1 MAAPRPGQQAA
12 YAAPMQMHAQI
23 PIQAPSAPAGTFA
36 PGTKIQVGNHR
47 VVIQKY
53 LSEGGFAHVY
63 LVKMPRPVDGT
74 DQAVL
79 KRVAVPDRETLR
91 GMRTE
96 VETMKRLKGHR
107 TIVTYIDSHASEL
120 AKGGGYE
127 VFLLMEYCNGGGLID
142 FMNTRLQHR
151 LTEPEILNIFSDIAE
166 GVACMHYLKPPLLH
180 RDLKVENVLITIT
193 GSKRKFKLC
202 DFGSAAPPRA
212 APQTVVECRLID
224 EDIQRHTT
232 MQYRSPEMIDVYRK
246 QPIDEKSDI
255 WALGVLLYK
264 LCYYTT
270 PFEDQG
276 QLAILN
282 ASFRFPSYPVFSDRL
297 KQLIASMLRE
307 DLRSR
312 PNIYQVLRE
321 SCLMQGLEV
330 PIHDIYSGKSQP
342 EARKNEKLPASG
354 KEGRGTPGI
363 GAVYSP
369 PQQPQKQTL
378 PEITPMRR
386 GRPPASSQS
395 APSQST
401 PKQAPKPR
409 PSPSPGRVTNGD
421 PFAALDSKTGLGEDE
436 LSSRFPTLDQ
446 FSLLVDQGAK
456 FDFESPISPADPQRQ
471 LSQRVTD
478 HLADDAFIKPQT
490 TVGAAPPTQRQ
501 STDIGRMKSVGAVS
515 ETRRSSPPPGS
526 VNKPGSAPPRQPTE
540 MSRASAIISSNPELQ
555 AISSPPPQTIQDTAG
570 RPIMVSTG
578 TMTATPPPERQSR
591 DYPPIHRFPSTDQH
605 RPTSLPRQQES
616 TGTGPKRPD
625 LTYALRPTP
634 TPRVDSVQPPPGHAR
649 HPSSSRPSL
658 EGGRPSADH
667 LEVSKSSI
675 GVRQRPASTYLE
687 SDMDYLRE
695 REAAP
700 RPLRSPSYSPNLLG
714 SASPRLE
721 PLDDAAIESNV
732 DFLRSMEDPEGK
744 KKDKG
749 VKQHNKR
756 ASLTSLSGTKN
767 ILAGRFGDAFKR
779 FEGNPSGSGART
791 PSPLKDMERHD
802 LTPIAGSEATD
813 DRSDNGAL
821 LEEPQMTPEMR
832 RELEL
837 QALAEEERRV
847 EAAAAEY
854 KLRMAQREAGGPSSA
869 PLPKSIG
876 GVSRAVSIQNRVQ
889 NLLDES
895 QKSSQQVQRTASG
908 YGKFSDA
915 ATAKT
920 RVEKQLPEVP
930 RKLVTG
936 GGGRAPAP
944 PLKPVPT
951 PAESATARGRAPAV
965 DPSSPS
971 KPPTL
976 PPKPTHLNSL
986 PTGGGGG
993 GGGNSSSRARSPPKQ
1008 KPQPQRPAGAQDQDQ
1023 ELLAG
1028 VGLPGRPL
1036 LDMTFKEKE
1045 DYLQDFAKRFPSL
1058 SSIEMVERDL
1068 DAEAAA
1074 AAGAAAG
1081 EGKGEAVGKRR

>member
-1 MAAPRPGQQAA
+1 MASYGNTVPMAAPRPGQQAA
-12 YAAPMQMHAQI
+12 YGAPMQMHGQI
-23 PIQAPSAPAGTFA
+23 PVQGHSAPAGTFA

-79 KRVAVPDRETLR
+79 KRVAVPDKETLR

-107 TIVTYIDSHASEL
+107 TIVTYIDSHASERN
-120 AKGGGYE
+120 GGGYE

-151 LTEPEILNIFSDIAE
+151 LTEPEILNIFSDVAE

-180 RDLKVENVLITIT
+180 RDLKVENVLITVN
-193 GSKRKFKLC
+193 GSRKKFKLC

-212 APQTVVECRLID
+212 APQTVVECRLVD
-224 EDIQRHTT
+224 EDVQRHTT
-232 MQYRSPEMIDVYRK
+232 LQYRSPEMIDVYRK

-270 PFEDQG
+270 PFEEQG

-282 ASFRFPSYPVFSDRL
+282 ASFRFPNYPTFSDRL

-321 SCLMQGLEV
+321 SCRMQGREV
-330 PIHDIYSGKSQP
+330 PIHDIYSGQAHSESRRSEKQP
-342 EARKNEKLPASG
+342 ATG
-354 KEGRGTPGI
+354 KESRGSTGI

-369 PQQPQKQTL
+369 PQQPQAQAL

-386 GRPPASSQS
+386 GRPPATSQS
-395 APSQST
+395 A
-401 PKQAPKPR
+401 PKQAPKP
-409 PSPSPGRVTNGD
+409 SPSPARVTNGD
-421 PFAALDSKTGLGEDE
+421 PFAALDAKTGTGFEDE

-446 FSLLVDQGAK
+446 FSLLHDQGTK
-456 FDFESPISPADPQRQ
+456 FDFDNPTSPADPQMQFSQ
-471 LSQRVTD
+471 LVTD
-478 HLADDAFIKPQT
+478 QLADEAFIKPQATVRT
-490 TVGAAPPTQRQ
+490 TPTNQRQ
-501 STDIGRMKSVGAVS
+501 SADLSRVKSVAAVS
-515 ETRRSSPPPGS
+515 DLTKTSPPPGT
-526 VNKPGSAPPRQPTE
+526 VNKPGSAPPKQPSE

-555 AISSPPPQTIQDTAG
+555 AISSPPPPSSLETPN
-570 RPIMVSTG
+570 RPAMVSTG
-578 TMTATPPPERQSR
+578 TMTSTPPAERQPR
-591 DYPPIHRFPSTDQH
+591 DYPPIHRFPPADQH
-605 RPTSLPRQQES
+605 RTSSLPRQQEPI
-616 TGTGPKRPD
+616 GTGQKRPD

-634 TPRVDSVQPPPGHAR
+634 TPRMDSIQPAPGHAR
-649 HPSSSRPSL
+649 HSSSSRPSL
-658 EGGRPSADH
+658 ESGRPSAEQ
-667 LEVSKSSI
+667 LEPLAKSTSI
-675 GVRQRPASTYLE
+675 GGRPRPVSTYLE

-700 RPLRSPSYSPNLLG
+700 RPLRSPGYSPNLL
-714 SASPRLE
+714 ATTTSPRLE
-721 PLDDAAIESNV
+721 PQDDTAIESNV
-732 DFLRSMEDPEGK
+732 DFLRSMEDSDTK

-749 VKQHNKR
+749 VKQHTKR

-779 FEGNPSGSGART
+779 FEGNPSAPGART

-813 DRSDNGAL
+813 GRSDDGHL
-821 LEEPQMTPEMR
+821 LGEPEMTPEMR
-832 RELEL
+832 RELEA

-854 KLRMAQREAGGPSSA
+854 KQRMAAREAGGPPG

-895 QKSSQQVQRTASG
+895 QKSSQQVHHTATG
-908 YGKFSDA
+908 YGKFADA
-915 ATAKT
+915 AAAKNRT
-920 RVEKQLPEVP
+920 EKQLPEVP
-930 RKLVTG
+930 RKNVTG
-936 GGGRAPAP
+936 TRPGAGPP
-944 PLKPVPT
+944 PLKPMASSIDV
-951 PAESATARGRAPAV
+951 AVAAARGRPPA
-965 DPSSPS
+965 DPNSPI
-971 KPPTL
+971 KPAL
-976 PPKPTHLNSL
+976 PPKPTHLNKL
-986 PTGGGGG
+986 PTGS
-993 GGGNSSSRARSPPKQ
+993 NRARSPPKTVQ
-1008 KPQPQRPAGAQDQDQ
+1008 AQRTPGPARRTST
-1023 ELLAG
+1023 EYLAG
-1028 VGLPGRPL
+1028 VGLPGRPII
-1036 LDMTFKEKE
+1036 DMSLQEKE
-1045 DYLQDFAKRFPSL
+1045 DYVQSFAKRFPSL

-1068 DAEAAA
+1068 DAEADS
-1074 AAGAAAG
+1074 
-1081 EGKGEAVGKRR
+1081 KGGKR

>member
-1 MAAPRPGQQAA
+1 MASFGNTMPMAAHRPGQQAA
-12 YAAPMQMHAQI
+12 YAAPMQMHGQV
-23 PIQAPSAPAGTFA
+23 PMPMQGPSAPPGTFS

-63 LVKMPRPVDGT
+63 LVKLPRPVDGT

-120 AKGGGYE
+120 KGGGYE

-151 LTEPEILNIFSDIAE
+151 LTEPEILNIFSDVAE

-180 RDLKVENVLITIT
+180 RDLKVENVLITVT
-193 GSKRKFKLC
+193 GSKRRFKLC
-202 DFGSAAPPRA
+202 DFGSAAPPRP

-224 EDIQRHTT
+224 EDVQRHTT
-232 MQYRSPEMIDVYRK
+232 LQYRSPEMIDVYRK

-270 PFEDQG
+270 PFEEQG

-321 SCLMQGLEV
+321 SCLMQGREV
-330 PIHDIYSGKSQP
+330 PIHDIYSGQPQPESRKGESQP
-342 EARKNEKLPASG
+342 TTA

-369 PQQPQKQTL
+369 PQQPQSQAI

-386 GRPPASSQS
+386 GRPAASSQS
-395 APSQST
+395 SHSA
-401 PKQAPKPR
+401 PKQVPK
-409 PSPSPGRVTNGD
+409 PSPSPGRITNGD
-421 PFAALDSKTGLGEDE
+421 PFAALDSKTGSNFNGDE

-446 FSLLVDQGAK
+446 FSLLLDQGAK
-456 FDFESPISPADPQRQ
+456 FDFDSPASPTDPQRQ
-471 LSQRVTD
+471 LSQLVTD
-478 HLADDAFIKPQT
+478 QLADDAFARPQSTIGSKP
-490 TVGAAPPTQRQ
+490 PNQRQ
-501 STDIGRMKSVGAVS
+501 STDLSRVKSVAAVS
-515 ETRRSSPPPGS
+515 EFRRSSPPPGS
-526 VNKPGSAPPRQPTE
+526 VNKPSSAPPKQPSE

-555 AISSPPPQTIQDTAG
+555 AISSPPPQQETLS
-570 RPIMVSTG
+570 RPAMVSTG
-578 TMTATPPPERQSR
+578 TMTGTSPPERPPREYS
-591 DYPPIHRFPSTDQH
+591 PIHRFPPAEQH
-605 RPTSLPRQQES
+605 RPSSLPRQQEPL
-616 TGTGPKRPD
+616 GADQKRAD
-625 LTYALRPTP
+625 VTYALRPTP
-634 TPRVDSVQPPPGHAR
+634 TPRIDHIQAPPGHAR

-658 EGGRPSADH
+658 EGGRPSADQ
-667 LEVSKSSI
+667 LEPLSKPSVS
-675 GVRQRPASTYLE
+675 GRPRPASTYLE

-700 RPLRSPSYSPNLLG
+700 RPLRSPGYSPKLLG
-714 SASPRLE
+714 TSSSPRLE
-721 PLDDAAIESNV
+721 PRDDTAIESNV
-732 DFLRSMEDPEGK
+732 DFLRSMEDSDGK

-749 VKQHNKR
+749 IKSHSKR
-756 ASLTSLSGTKN
+756 ASLSSLSGTKN

-779 FEGNPSGSGART
+779 FEGNTSGSGART

-813 DRSDNGAL
+813 GRSDDGHL
-821 LEEPQMTPEMR
+821 GEQEMTPEMR
-832 RELEL
+832 RELEA

-854 KLRMAQREAGGPSSA
+854 KQRMAARDAGGSSV

-895 QKSSQQVQRTASG
+895 SKSSQQVPRTASG

-915 ATAKT
+915 AAAKS
-920 RVEKQLPEVP
+920 RADKELPEVP

-936 GGGRAPAP
+936 GRANAP
-944 PLKPVPT
+944 PLKAVPT
-951 PAESATARGRAPAV
+951 SGDIVVAPTRGRTQQS
-965 DPSSPS
+965 PSSPS
-971 KPPTL
+971 KPTL

-986 PTGGGGG
+986 PTGGG
-993 GGGNSSSRARSPPKQ
+993 SRARSPPKQ
-1008 KPQPQRPAGAQDQDQ
+1008 GPAQRPSGPAHHSSS
-1023 ELLAG
+1023 EHLAG
-1028 VGLPGRPL
+1028 VGLPGRPI
-1036 LDMTFKEKE
+1036 LDMSFKEKE
-1045 DYLQDFAKRFPSL
+1045 DYIQDFAKRFPSL

-1068 DAEAAA
+1068 DAEADS
-1074 AAGAAAG
+1074 
-1081 EGKGEAVGKRR
+1081 KGKR

>member
-1 MAAPRPGQQAA
+1 MTSYGNTIPMAAPRPGQQAA
-12 YAAPMQMHAQI
+12 YGAPMQMHGQI
-23 PIQAPSAPAGTFA
+23 PLQGPAAPAGTFN

-74 DQAVL
+74 DLAVL

-96 VETMKRLKGHR
+96 VETMKRLKGHK

-120 AKGGGYE
+120 GGGGYE
-127 VFLLMEYCNGGGLID
+127 VFLLMEYCDGGGLID

-151 LTEPEILNIFSDIAE
+151 LTEPEILNIFSDVAE

-180 RDLKVENVLITIT
+180 RDLKVENVLITVH
-193 GSKRKFKLC
+193 GSRRKFKLC

-212 APQTVVECRLID
+212 APQTVVECRLVD
-224 EDIQRHTT
+224 EDVQRHTT
-232 MQYRSPEMIDVYRK
+232 LQYRSPEMIDVYRK

-270 PFEDQG
+270 PFEEQG

-282 ASFRFPSYPVFSDRL
+282 ASFRFPSYPIFSDRL

-321 SCLMQGLEV
+321 SCLMQGIDV
-330 PIHDIYSGKSQP
+330 PIHDIYSGKSQS
-342 EARKNEKLPASG
+342 EGRRSEKQPSTG

-369 PQQPQKQTL
+369 PQQPQTQAL
-378 PEITPMRR
+378 PEVTPMRR
-386 GRPPASSQS
+386 GRPSASSQS

-401 PKQAPKPR
+401 PKQAPKP
-409 PSPSPGRVTNGD
+409 SPSPARVTNGD
-421 PFAALDSKTGLGEDE
+421 PFAALDSKTGGKFDADE

-446 FSLLVDQGAK
+446 FSLLHDQGTK
-456 FDFESPISPADPQRQ
+456 FDFDSQASPADPQRQ
-471 LSQRVTD
+471 LSQRVTAQ
-478 HLADDAFIKPQT
+478 LADDAFIRPQS
-490 TVGAAPPTQRQ
+490 TVGAPSSQRQ
-501 STDIGRMKSVGAVS
+501 SADLSRVKSVAAVADLQ
-515 ETRRSSPPPGS
+515 TPSPAPGS
-526 VNKPGSAPPRQPTE
+526 VDKPGSAPPKPTE
-540 MSRASAIISSNPELQ
+540 MSRASAIISMNPELQ
-555 AISSPPPQTIQDTAG
+555 AISTPPQISQDTAKPG
-570 RPIMVSTG
+570 MVSTG
-578 TMTATPPPERQSR
+578 TMTNTPSPERQTR
-591 DYPPIHRFPSTDQH
+591 EYPPIHRFPPADQQ
-605 RPTSLPRQQES
+605 RTSSLPRQQES
-616 TGTGPKRPD
+616 TGTGQKRPD
-625 LTYALRPTP
+625 LTYPLRPTP
-634 TPRVDSVQPPPGHAR
+634 TPRLDSITPQQGHAR
-649 HPSSSRPSL
+649 HSSSSRPSL
-658 EGGRPSADH
+658 EAGRPSAEQLDS
-667 LEVSKSSI
+667 LSKPPI
-675 GVRQRPASTYLE
+675 RGRPRPVSTYLE

-700 RPLRSPSYSPNLLG
+700 RPLRSPGYSPKLRGN
-714 SASPRLE
+714 SSSPRLE
-721 PLDDAAIESNV
+721 PQDDAAIESNV
-732 DFLRSMEDPEGK
+732 DFLRSMEDPDGK

-749 VKQHNKR
+749 AKQHGKR
-756 ASLTSLSGTKN
+756 ASITSLSGTKN

-813 DRSDNGAL
+813 GRSDDGHL
-821 LEEPQMTPEMR
+821 LGEPEMTPEMR
-832 RELEL
+832 RELEA

-854 KLRMAQREAGGPSSA
+854 KQRIAARDAGGPSA

-876 GVSRAVSIQNRVQ
+876 GMSRAVSIQNRVQ

-895 QKSSQQVQRTASG
+895 QKSSQQVQRTATG

-915 ATAKT
+915 AVVKS
-920 RVEKQLPEVP
+920 RPEKQLPEVP
-930 RKLVTG
+930 KKLVTG
-936 GGGRAPAP
+936 GRGNVT
-944 PLKPVPT
+944 PLKPVSTSIDVP
-951 PAESATARGRAPAV
+951 RGRAPA
-965 DPSSPS
+965 DPSSPN
-971 KPPTL
+971 KPTL
-976 PPKPTHLNSL
+976 PPKPTHLNNL
-986 PTGGGGG
+986 PTGGG
-993 GGGNSSSRARSPPKQ
+993 SRARSPPKQ
-1008 KPQPQRPAGAQDQDQ
+1008 GRSAGPAQRSSS
-1023 ELLAG
+1023 EHLAG
-1028 VGLPGRPL
+1028 VGLPGRPI
-1036 LDMTFKEKE
+1036 LDMNFKEKE
-1045 DYLQDFAKRFPSL
+1045 DYIQDFAKRFPSL

-1068 DAEAAA
+1068 DDEAD
-1074 AAGAAAG
+1074 
-1081 EGKGEAVGKRR
+1081 GKAKR

>member
-1 MAAPRPGQQAA
+1 MASHGNTIPMAAHQQVA
-12 YAAPMQMHAQI
+12 YGAPMQMHGQI
-23 PIQAPSAPAGTFA
+23 PLQAPSAPSGTFA

-63 LVKMPRPVDGT
+63 LVKLPRPVDGT
-74 DQAVL
+74 DLAVL

-107 TIVTYIDSHASEL
+107 TIVTYMDSHASEL
-120 AKGGGYE
+120 KGGGYE

-151 LTEPEILNIFSDIAE
+151 LTEPEILSIFSDVAE

-180 RDLKVENVLITIT
+180 RDLKVENVLITVN
-193 GSKRKFKLC
+193 GPRRKFKLC

-212 APQTVVECRLID
+212 APQTVVECRLMD
-224 EDIQRHTT
+224 EDVQRHTT
-232 MQYRSPEMIDVYRK
+232 LQYRSPEMIDVYRK

-282 ASFRFPSYPVFSDRL
+282 ASFRFPSYPIFSDRL

-312 PNIYQVLRE
+312 PTIYQVLRE
-321 SCLMQGLEV
+321 SCLMQGREV

-342 EARKNEKLPASG
+342 DLRRNEKQPTAG

-369 PQQPQKQTL
+369 PQKPQTQAI
-378 PEITPMRR
+378 PEIAPMRR
-386 GRPPASSQS
+386 GRPSVA
-395 APSQST
+395 SQST
-401 PKQAPKPR
+401 PKQAAK
-409 PSPSPGRVTNGD
+409 PSPSPARVTNGD
-421 PFAALDSKTGLGEDE
+421 PFAALDSKTGANFDADE

-446 FSLLVDQGAK
+446 FSLLHDQGAN
-456 FDFESPISPADPQRQ
+456 FDFDNPTSPADPQRQ
-471 LSQRVTD
+471 LSQRVTAQ
-478 HLADDAFIKPQT
+478 LADDAFFKPQPAM
-490 TVGAAPPTQRQ
+490 GAVPSSSRRQ
-501 STDIGRMKSVGAVS
+501 SADLSRVKSVTAV
-515 ETRRSSPPPGS
+515 TDLGRSSPPPGS
-526 VNKPGSAPPRQPTE
+526 INKPGSAPPKQPTE

-555 AISSPPPQTIQDTAG
+555 AIASTPLQTSQNTATKSNM
-570 RPIMVSTG
+570 ISTG
-578 TMTATPPPERQSR
+578 TMTQTPPPERQNR
-591 DYPPIHRFPSTDQH
+591 EFPPIHRFPPADQQ
-605 RPTSLPRQQES
+605 RQSSLPRQQEPA
-616 TGTGPKRPD
+616 GTGQKRPD
-625 LTYALRPTP
+625 LTYPLRPTP
-634 TPRVDSVQPPPGHAR
+634 TPRVDSIQPPQGHMR
-649 HPSSSRPSL
+649 HTSSSRPSL
-658 EGGRPSADH
+658 ESGRPSAEQ
-667 LEVSKSSI
+667 LESLSKPTI
-675 GVRQRPASTYLE
+675 GGRQRPASTYLE

-700 RPLRSPSYSPNLLG
+700 RPLRSPGYSPSLHGN
-714 SASPRLE
+714 SSSPKLE

-732 DFLRSMEDPEGK
+732 DFLRSMEDSDGK

-749 VKQHNKR
+749 IKHNKR
-756 ASLTSLSGTKN
+756 ASITALSGTKN

-779 FEGNPSGSGART
+779 FEGNPTASGART

-813 DRSDNGAL
+813 GRSDDGHVL
-821 LEEPQMTPEMR
+821 GEPEMTPEMR
-832 RELEL
+832 RELES

-854 KLRMAQREAGGPSSA
+854 KQRMAARDAGGPSAS
-869 PLPKSIG
+869 LPKSIG

-908 YGKFSDA
+908 YGKFSDD

-920 RVEKQLPEVP
+920 RTEKQLPEVP
-930 RKLVTG
+930 PKLVTG
-936 GGGRAPAP
+936 GRGNGP
-944 PLKPVPT
+944 PLKPLST
-951 PAESATARGRAPAV
+951 STESAAAPRGRAPP
-965 DPSSPS
+965 DPSSPN
-971 KPPTL
+971 KPTL
-976 PPKPTHLNSL
+976 PPKPTHLNNL
-986 PTGGGGG
+986 PTGGGRRG
-993 GGGNSSSRARSPPKQ
+993 RSPPKQ
-1008 KPQPQRPAGAQDQDQ
+1008 GQRSSS
-1023 ELLAG
+1023 EHLAG
-1028 VGLPGRPL
+1028 VGLPGRPI

-1045 DYLQDFAKRFPSL
+1045 DYIQDFAQRFPSL

-1068 DAEAAA
+1068 DAEAD
-1074 AAGAAAG
+1074 
-1081 EGKGEAVGKRR
+1081 GKERP

>member
-1 MAAPRPGQQAA
+1 MASYSNTMPMATPRPGQQAG
-12 YAAPMQMHAQI
+12 YAAPMQNHAQI
-23 PIQAPSAPAGTFA
+23 PIHGHSAPAGTFA

-63 LVKMPRPVDGT
+63 LVKLPRPVDGT
-74 DQAVL
+74 DLAVL
-79 KRVAVPDRETLR
+79 KRVAVPDKETLR

-96 VETMKRLKGHR
+96 VETMKRLKGHE
-107 TIVTYIDSHASEL
+107 TIVTYIDSHASEI
-120 AKGGGYE
+120 KGGSGYE

-151 LTEPEILNIFSDIAE
+151 LTEPEILNIFSDVAE

-180 RDLKVENVLITIT
+180 RDLKVENVLITVN
-193 GSKRKFKLC
+193 GSKMKFKLC
-202 DFGSAAPPRA
+202 DFGSAAPPRP

-232 MQYRSPEMIDVYRK
+232 LQYRSPEMIDVYRK

-270 PFEDQG
+270 PFEEQG

-282 ASFRFPSYPVFSDRL
+282 ASFRFPSYPIFSDRL

-321 SCLMQGLEV
+321 SCRMQGREV
-330 PIHDIYSGKSQP
+330 PIHDIYSGQAQS
-342 EARKNEKLPASG
+342 ETRRSENPAAAG
-354 KEGRGTPGI
+354 KDSRGTPGI

-369 PQQPQKQTL
+369 PQQPQTQAL
-378 PEITPMRR
+378 PDITPMRR
-386 GRPPASSQS
+386 GRPTVSAQS
-395 APSQST
+395 AP
-401 PKQAPKPR
+401 KQAAK
-409 PSPSPGRVTNGD
+409 PSPSPARITSGD
-421 PFAALDSKTGLGEDE
+421 PFAALDSKTGPGTGADE

-446 FSLLVDQGAK
+446 FSILHDQGSK
-456 FDFESPISPADPQRQ
+456 FDFDSPTSPADPQKHVT
-471 LSQRVTD
+471 QRVTD
-478 HLADDAFIKPQT
+478 HLADGAFIRPQA
-490 TVGAAPPTQRQ
+490 TVGTAPTDQRQ
-501 STDIGRMKSVGAVS
+501 STDLSRVKSVTAVTES
-515 ETRRSSPPPGS
+515 RKASPPPGS
-526 VNKPGSAPPRQPTE
+526 VNKPGSAPPRQPSE

-555 AISSPPPQTIQDTAG
+555 AISSPPPQTPQDILS
-570 RPIMVSTG
+570 RPSMISTG
-578 TMTATPPPERQSR
+578 TMTSTPPPEKQTRE
-591 DYPPIHRFPSTDQH
+591 YPPIHRFPPAEQN
-605 RPTSLPRQQES
+605 RPASLPRQQEPIS
-616 TGTGPKRPD
+616 TGQKRPD
-625 LTYALRPTP
+625 ISYALRPTP
-634 TPRVDSVQPPPGHAR
+634 TPRIDSIQPSPAHAR
-649 HPSSSRPSL
+649 HSSSSRPSL
-658 EGGRPSADH
+658 ESGRPSAEQ
-667 LEVSKSSI
+667 LEPLSKASVT
-675 GVRQRPASTYLE
+675 GGRPRPVSTYLE

-714 SASPRLE
+714 NTSSPRLE
-721 PLDDAAIESNV
+721 PQDETAIESNV
-732 DFLRSMEDPEGK
+732 DFLRSMEDSDTK
-744 KKDKG
+744 KKDK
-749 VKQHNKR
+749 VIKQHTKR
-756 ASLTSLSGTKN
+756 SSLTSLSGTKN

-779 FEGNPSGSGART
+779 FETTPSASGSGART

-813 DRSDNGAL
+813 GRSDDGHL
-821 LEEPQMTPEMR
+821 GEPEMTPEMR

-854 KLRMAQREAGGPSSA
+854 KQRMAARDDGGPSGL
-869 PLPKSIG
+869 LPKSIG

-915 ATAKT
+915 AAAKG
-920 RVEKQLPEVP
+920 RVEKQVPEVP
-930 RKLVTG
+930 PKNFTG
-936 GGGRAPAP
+936 GRGGTT
-944 PLKPVPT
+944 PLKPVST
-951 PAESATARGRAPAV
+951 STEAAAATRSRAQP
-965 DPSSPS
+965 DPSSPV
-971 KPPTL
+971 KPTL
-976 PPKPTHLNSL
+976 PPKPTHLNKL
-986 PTGGGGG
+986 PTG
-993 GGGNSSSRARSPPKQ
+993 NARARSPPKSA
-1008 KPQPQRPAGAQDQDQ
+1008 PTQRPPGP
-1023 ELLAG
+1023 EHRSSSEHLAG
-1028 VGLPGRPL
+1028 VGLPGRPI
-1036 LDMTFKEKE
+1036 LDMSFKEKE
-1045 DYLQDFAKRFPSL
+1045 DYIQDFAKRFPSL

-1068 DAEAAA
+1068 DAEAENR
-1074 AAGAAAG
+1074 G
-1081 EGKGEAVGKRR
+1081 RR